1 MLCPCALAGT
11 CRLDNCIWDN
21 HIWNIYPYPGALA
34 GACCQQRHHKALG
47 FPLCFQTEVP
57 QHAEFLLG
65 NTQLGQPCY
74 LWLLSFAG
82 CTLPRRLEHKAKQC
96 INTTNI
102 GLGYFG
108 LRVWVL
114 GLMSWGFEV
123 EFCLVC
129 LALFGLLGLA
139 WWAYQQLHVI
149 ACTCMHLHAPA
160 CICMQLHAFS
170 CMQLQPPAHIC
181 LQMHTTACICTHLHA
196 NACNCMHMHTIL
208 CSCMQLHTIACNCI
222 DLHAVAIN
230 CSHLHLP
237 QEVYLLAAPCL
248 KKLANMSQWGPIE
261 ANRSQWGP
269 IGANRSQ

>member
-1 MLCPCALAGT
+1 MLPVALEFCWLYLAKTPGTQSKAMHQYSKHWAG
-11 CRLDNCIWDN
+11 
-21 HIWNIYPYPGALA
+21 
-34 GACCQQRHHKALG
+34 
-47 FPLCFQTEVP
+47 
-57 QHAEFLLG
+57 
-65 NTQLGQPCY
+65 
-74 LWLLSFAG
+74 
-82 CTLPRRLEHKAKQC
+82 
-96 INTTNI
+96 
-102 GLGYFG
+102 GYFC

-129 LALFGLLGLA
+129 LALFALLGLA

-149 ACTCMHLHAPA
+149 ACICMHLHALA
-160 CICMQLHAFS
+160 CNCMQLHAFS

-181 LQMHTTACICTHLHA
+181 LQIHATACICMQLHA
-196 NACNCMHMHTIL
+196 NACNCMHMHRIL
-208 CSCMQLHTIACNCI
+208 CSCKQLHTNACNCI
-222 DLHAVAIN
+222 DLHAIAIN

-269 IGANRSQ
+269 IGANSSQ